1 MCPHGPCTPQRCI
14 AVLDGRAA
22 TGRWP
27 KLPVRTRDRRRGGRC
42 SAWFDAARS
51 GRRMAVRRP
60 SPAIRTT
67 APTRRRARDEVGS
80 DGHRVERPSETV
92 STRSRV
98 RSRRDLGERTLP
110 PAKDVAAPNTLTS
123 GGGAR
128 GGRRAS
134 DGAATAMLR
143 LPAEVPLLAKA
154 EHAGDGSRHPED
166 ALASRSC
173 GSEAHRQRAGEP
185 DPGRGLGGRGPRPFP
200 LPVRAAAGQGIGR
213 RRRSGGGGREPASPC
228 AGQRGERFWRS
239 RRGTSWRRT
248 AASRAAS
255 GPRR

>member
-1 MCPHGPCTPQRCI
+1 
-14 AVLDGRAA
+14 
-22 TGRWP
+22 
-27 KLPVRTRDRRRGGRC
+27 
-42 SAWFDAARS
+42 
-51 GRRMAVRRP
+51 MAVRRP

-67 APTRRRARDEVGS
+67 APTRRRARDESVS

-98 RSRRDLGERTLP
+98 RSWRALGERTLP
-110 PAKDVAAPNTLTS
+110 PAKDVTAPNTLTS
-123 GGGAR
+123 GGGASGRAPRLGR
-128 GGRRAS
+128 GSHRH
-134 DGAATAMLR
+134 AAAAR
-143 LPAEVPLLAKA
+143 GSPLLAKA

-166 ALASRSC
+166 ALASRIC
-173 GSEAHRQRAGEP
+173 GSGALRRRAGEP
-185 DPGRGLGGRGPRPFP
+185 DPAARPWRSRSASFSAA
-200 LPVRAAAGQGIGR
+200 RAR
-213 RRRSGGGGREPASPC
+213 RRRTGDRAPEAKWRGGREPASPC